1 MSRIAKKPIQVSDK
15 IKASLTAENGGYLL
29 KVVGPLGENSRFFKK
44 DIKVEMDS
52 EGIKLTPTSPESLEQ
67 KALWGTYASHIKNM
81 IEGVTNGFK
90 KNLQIEGIGYKTALA
105 GTNKMTWSLG
115 FSHTVDVEIPK
126 GLKVTVEK
134 GNVSITGVDK
144 EAVGQFAAQ
153 IVAMKP
159 PEPYKG
165 KGIRYEG
172 QVIKMKEGKKSVA

>member
-1 MSRIAKKPIQVSDK
+1 MSRIAKKPIVVGDK
-15 IKASLTAENGGYLL
+15 VKASLVAENGGYLF
-29 KVVGPLGENSRFFKK
+29 KVTGPLGENSRFFKK
-44 DIKVEMDS
+44 DIKMEMDS
-52 EGIKLTPTSPESLEQ
+52 EGIKLTPSSADSLAQ

-81 IEGVTNGFK
+81 IEGVTTGFK
-90 KNLQIEGIGYKTALA
+90 KNLQIEGIGYKTAIA
-105 GTNKMTWSLG
+105 GTKMTWSLG
-115 FSHTVDVEIPK
+115 FSHTIDVEVPK

-134 GNVSITGVDK
+134 GNVSITGIDK

-172 QVIKMKEGKKSVA
+172 QVIKIKEGKKSVA

>member
-1 MSRIAKKPIQVSDK
+1 MSRIAKKPIQAGEKVK
-15 IKASLTAENGGYLL
+15 VTLTPEKTGYHF
-29 KVVGPLGENSRFFKK
+29 KVVGPLGENSRFFKN
-44 DIKVEMDS
+44 DIKIDIDE
-52 EGIKLTPTSPESLEQ
+52 EGIKLTPTNPNSLEQ
-67 KALWGTYASHIKNM
+67 KALWGTYAAHMKNM
-81 IEGVTNGFK
+81 IEGVTTGFK

-105 GTNKMTWSLG
+105 GTKMTWNLG
-115 FSHTVDVEIPK
+115 FSHPIDVEIPK

-153 IVAMKP
+153 IVAMRP

-172 QVIKMKEGKKSVA
+172 QVIRIKEGKKSVA

>member
-1 MSRIAKKPIQVSDK
+1 MSRIAKKPIKPGDK
-15 IKASLTAENGGYLL
+15 VKVTLTPEKHGYTL
-29 KVVGPLGENSRFFKK
+29 KVAGPLGENSRFFKN
-44 DIKVEMDS
+44 DIKIESDA
-52 EGIKLTPTSPESLEQ
+52 EGIKLTPTNEASLPQ

-90 KNLQIEGIGYKTALA
+90 KNLQIEGIGYKTQVA
-105 GTNKMTWSLG
+105 GTKMTWSLG
-115 FSHTVDVEIPK
+115 FSHTIDVEIPK

-134 GNVSITGVDK
+134 NNFSITGIDK

-153 IVAMKP
+153 LVAMKP

-172 QVIKMKEGKKSVA
+172 QVIRMKEGKKSVA

>member
-1 MSRIAKKPIQVSDK
+1 MSRIAKKPIKVDNKVK
-15 IKASLTAENGGYLL
+15 ISITPDVNGYLF
-29 KVVGPLGENSRFFKK
+29 KVVGPLGENSRVFKK
-44 DIKVEMDS
+44 DIKIEIDN
-52 EGIKLTPTSPESLEQ
+52 EGIKLTPTSENSLAQ

-90 KNLQIEGIGYKTALA
+90 KNLQIEGIGYKTQLA
-105 GTNKMTWSLG
+105 GNKMTWSLG

-134 GNVSITGVDK
+134 GNVSISGFDK